1 MRILIA
7 EDDPVMADGLT
18 ASLRGQ
24 GYAVDHVAD
33 GIAADNALAL
43 HPFDLLIL
51 DLGLPRL
58 PGLEVLRRLRKRKAA
73 LPVLILTAH
82 GSMDERVEGLDLGA
96 DDYLTKPFNLRELHA
111 RIRVLARRGQTVV
124 PNTIE
129 YGRLSYDRTTRV
141 ARMGGELIDLSA
153 REAGVLEIL
162 LTRVGRLVSKDQMT
176 SLLCEWGE
184 EVSENAIEVYVHRLR
199 KKLEG
204 GDIKITTLRG
214 LGYCLERPL
223 ELQAG

>member
-18 ASLRGQ
+18 TSLRAQ

-33 GIAADNALAL
+33 GVAADNALAL
-43 HPFDLLIL
+43 HPFDVLIL
-51 DLGLPRL
+51 DLSLPRM
-58 PGLEVLRRLRKRKAA
+58 PGLEVLRRLRSRRST

-82 GSMDERVEGLDLGA
+82 GSVDDRVEGLDLGA
-96 DDYLTKPFNLRELHA
+96 DDYITKPFNLRELHA
-111 RIRVLARRGQTVV
+111 RIRVLARRGQSVM
-124 PNTIE
+124 PNNIE
-129 YGRLSYDRTTRV
+129 YGRLTYDRSTRV
-141 ARMGGELIDLSA
+141 ARMNGDLLDLSA

-162 LTRVGRLVSKDQMT
+162 LTRIGRLVSKDQMS

-204 GDIKITTLRG
+204 GEIKITTLRG
-214 LGYCLERPL
+214 LGYCLERPQ
-223 ELQAG
+223 EVSAG

>member
-1 MRILIA
+1 MRILVV
-7 EDDPVMADGLT
+7 EDDPVMADALT
-18 ASLRGQ
+18 TSLRNQ

-33 GIAADNALAL
+33 GIAADNALAV
-43 HPFDLLIL
+43 HPFDLLLL
-51 DLGLPRL
+51 DLSLPRL
-58 PGLEVLRRLRKRKAA
+58 PGLEVLRKLRLRKSM

-82 GSMDERVEGLDLGA
+82 GSIDERVEGLDLGA

-111 RIRVLARRGQTVV
+111 RIRVLARRGQSVAAD
-124 PNTIE
+124 TIE
-129 YGRLSYDRTTRV
+129 YGRLSYDRGARV
-141 ARMGGELIDLSA
+141 ARLSGELVDLSA
-153 REAGVLEIL
+153 REMGVLEIL
-162 LTRVGRLVSKDQMT
+162 LTRIGRLVSKDQMA

-214 LGYCLERPL
+214 LGYCLERPS
-223 ELQAG
+223 ETS